1 MTDMTDKAIGWV
13 EYQKSLTPDKPF
25 FIHFAPGAVH
35 APHQVPKE
43 WIDKYRGKFDQ
54 GWDKLRD
61 ETLARQ
67 KQLGVVPPD
76 TKLARKPQPIKDWEA
91 LSADEKR
98 LFARQMEVRAGFGE
112 YTDHEIGRLIEA
124 IRDLGQLDNNLV
136 FYIVGD
142 NGASAEGGMNG
153 LVNEYTYFNGVHETV
168 ADMPTSLAAR

>member
-76 TKLARKPQPIKDWEA
+76 TKLARSRSLSKTGKRSQPMKSGSLRVRWK
-91 LSADEKR
+91 SAPVLANIPITR
-98 LFARQMEVRAGFGE
+98 SAG
-112 YTDHEIGRLIEA
+112 
-124 IRDLGQLDNNLV
+124 
-136 FYIVGD
+136 
-142 NGASAEGGMNG
+142 
-153 LVNEYTYFNGVHETV
+153 
-168 ADMPTSLAAR
+168 

>member
-1 MTDMTDKAIGWV
+1 
-13 EYQKSLTPDKPF
+13 
-25 FIHFAPGAVH
+25 
-35 APHQVPKE
+35 
-43 WIDKYRGKFDQ
+43 
-54 GWDKLRD
+54 
-61 ETLARQ
+61 
-67 KQLGVVPPD
+67 
-76 TKLARKPQPIKDWEA
+76 
-91 LSADEKR
+91 
-98 LFARQMEVRAGFGE
+98 MEVRAGFGE